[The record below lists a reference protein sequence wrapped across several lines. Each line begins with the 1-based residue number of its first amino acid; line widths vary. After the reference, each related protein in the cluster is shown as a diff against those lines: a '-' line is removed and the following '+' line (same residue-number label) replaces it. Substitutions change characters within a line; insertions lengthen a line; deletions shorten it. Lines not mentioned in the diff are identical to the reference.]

1 MKPYSNCFQQID
13 VPQTDPSSPV
23 GVLRGGP
30 LTEDYH
36 VVQIHWH
43 WGRTSN
49 EGSEHTYKGQKFP
62 MEMHI
67 VHVKKSLLYLDD
79 KLDKALNTVDGL
91 SVTGFQFSIDV
102 KRPFSEN

>member
-1 MKPYSNCFQQID
+1 M
-13 VPQTDPSSPV
+13 

-43 WGRTSN
+43 WGRTSS

-67 VHVKKSLLYLDD
+67 VHGKKSLMYLDD
-79 KLDKALNTVDGL
+79 GLAKALTTVDGL
-91 SVTGFQFSIDV
+91 SVTGYQFKIHVDRQSNTSKTSLIGL
-102 KRPFSEN
+102 KFNFRQQITQLLLP

>member
-1 MKPYSNCFQQID
+1 
-13 VPQTDPSSPV
+13 
-23 GVLRGGP
+23 
-30 LTEDYH
+30 
-36 VVQIHWH
+36 
-43 WGRTSN
+43 
-49 EGSEHTYKGQKFP
+49 